1 MVIIR
6 NQNLAFVQKHKWHG
20 SRILTEF
27 SHVFFGGYHKQTSLS
42 RTFRYIITHS
52 YYIALLCWSYIN
64 FNFLTR
70 LIHNLLWGLIEAWCP
85 DLSMRDNYRFVE
97 STLTIRLQTCN
108 DVAP

>member
-6 NQNLAFVQKHKWHG
+6 NQNRAFVQKHKWHG

-42 RTFRYIITHS
+42 LTFRYIITHS

-70 LIHNLLWGLIEAWCP
+70 LIHNLLWRHRMEINFLALELYVVCIGSAIVLHMAI
-85 DLSMRDNYRFVE
+85 
-97 STLTIRLQTCN
+97 I
-108 DVAP
+108 